1 MGSLHEELE
10 EKEKENQKGLIAS
23 FSRVWLRD
31 DIGTFSQGKAAIIA
45 ASILRWSSG
54 ARYASDYASL
64 CNFIVSSFNK
74 CKSDGLISP
83 LLALKGVIGNGSF
96 SGVFVREGGVDRL
109 AHILFENDH
118 HRQVIYLSV
127 YNLWALTLS
136 GKGKL
141 LVRGQLIEK
150 LVHFVKA
157 KMSTKITRVTLALF
171 ENLVNVANFNE
182 MVVLFGLFPVLSG
195 LDSDRKAQE
204 MEDDELKKSVGVL
217 LDSLEKSVISL
228 SSFERYEQEIR
239 AEKLLWGPCHNEG
252 FWKKYNKKL
261 EEDNYKLI
269 RQLIALLSSEDPQTV
284 AVACYDIGEWS
295 RFYPDAKAV
304 IEKLKGKYKLMSLI
318 DHFDAEVKQHALNA
332 VQKVLVKNWKQQE
345 AHHGHA
351 DANK

>member
-141 LVRGQLIEK
+141 LVLGQLIEK
-150 LVHFVKA
+150 LV
-157 KMSTKITRVTLALF
+157 
-171 ENLVNVANFNE
+171 NLANFNE

-228 SSFERYEQEIR
+228 S
-239 AEKLLWGPCHNEG
+239 
-252 FWKKYNKKL
+252 
-261 EEDNYKLI
+261 
-269 RQLIALLSSEDPQTV
+269 
-284 AVACYDIGEWS
+284 
-295 RFYPDAKAV
+295 
-304 IEKLKGKYKLMSLI
+304 
-318 DHFDAEVKQHALNA
+318 
-332 VQKVLVKNWKQQE
+332 
-345 AHHGHA
+345 
-351 DANK
+351 